1 MFRCIYASAFAILCR
16 LIWSYL
22 NLLYIALVM
31 ADDVYEVYVDDN
43 DNENPQRY
51 GRPLCSQTKPQV
63 LGNLT

>member
-1 MFRCIYASAFAILCR
+1 
-16 LIWSYL
+16 
-22 NLLYIALVM
+22 M

-63 LGNLT
+63 LGNLTWNGCLN